1 MSPVFSPR
9 LISLI
14 LLSLVLVYG
23 LIKAVPLIRGPYIA
37 ISELATNA
45 DGLTTLSGTAVH
57 TDTLTVDGGT
67 LLIDNNGHFSTSLM
81 FPRGGVILKL
91 TATDRFGR
99 SRTLER
105 AVVTP

>member
-1 MSPVFSPR
+1 MTLSTR

-14 LLSLVLVYG
+14 LLSLVLAYG
-23 LIKAVPLIRGPYIA
+23 FIKAVPLLRGPYIT
-37 ISELATNA
+37 ISTLSTNA

-57 TDTLTVDGGT
+57 TQTLTMDGGT
-67 LLIDNNGHFSTSLM
+67 LLIDGDGHFSTSLM

-105 AVVTP
+105 TVVTP